1 MPDYVNDDFSIPQDG
16 SNNNYEVNG
25 LPGNLMPNPSNWKPV
40 NSERFIS
47 QYSQTDSNTLN
58 RPLGAPP
65 GTNGYYMNKN
75 QTDFFI
81 LSYIPITG
89 YFDLSNLTSI
99 NISSYYFADSPPF
112 HVDLS
117 LSDSSNNTKG
127 LPMGTSNSTNGFSL
141 SWGMTN
147 FSQLDLSQ
155 ISSFTFSIET
165 NGNGLKYETYYADL
179 ITRIYSIPVCVAKD
193 TKILMADGTQKLVQD
208 IKRGDIIAD
217 DPLIKNKNRVA
228 RLVTIN
234 LAPEQKFSFIK
245 LEKNSLGKNVPNDT
259 LILSYNHPILYK
271 GYRVKAKAFRKFKG
285 VKYYSNINAAQ
296 ILPKDENNTYT
307 LYNIQYEHRGFYVAN
322 GVTIESLPPN
332 SALYTLPEDL
342 YFNENITREIPPLV
356 NKIPRDPKK

>member
-1 MPDYVNDDFSIPQDG
+1 MPDYVNDNFSIYQDT
-16 SNNNYEVNG
+16 STINYNVDG
-25 LPGNLMPNPSNWKPV
+25 LSGNLLSNSFYWKPL
-40 NSERFIS
+40 NSGRFIS
-47 QYSQTDSNTLN
+47 QYSQTDSNTLI
-58 RPLGAPP
+58 RPPGAPP

-75 QTDFFI
+75 KTDFFI

-89 YFDLSNLTSI
+89 YFDFSNLTSI
-99 NISSYYFADSPPF
+99 NISSYYFADNPPI

-117 LSDSSNNTKG
+117 LSDSFNNTKG
-127 LPMGTSNSTNGFSL
+127 LPMGTSNLTNGFSL
-141 SWGMTN
+141 SWDMTD
-147 FSQLDLSQ
+147 FSQLDLFQ
-155 ISSFTFSIET
+155 ISSFKFSIET
-165 NGNGLKYETYYADL
+165 NGNGLINGTDYADL
-179 ITRIYSIPVCVAKD
+179 ITSIYSIPVCVAKD

-259 LILSYNHPILYK
+259 LILSYNHPIFYK